1 MVMEQALA
9 RSRRVL
15 RRAAGRLRGPGEQE
29 GPGGPAAAA
38 DAGPDPDD
46 VRLLLESVLFDPG
59 WYAAAAR
66 CSTDPE
72 RAARHYLRQGTRRGL
87 WPHPLFVP
95 ERVAARAAEAVGESD
110 PLVAYLRE
118 RLFDVSAHPLFDVGG
133 YLRDHPEAVAHA
145 AGPLGHYVEHGAAAG
160 FAPNRW
166 YTPDPDEPGG
176 LADWAAARWR
186 SWDDRRRAMP
196 RERVGSVRDTDTAL
210 LARHADPDPDVPDPR
225 VTVVVEAGRDA
236 DVLAASLRSVAAQRL
251 ADVEVL
257 VVTDGAVPDLEPR
270 LAAELPDLPLTFV
283 RHQGP
288 RASAGLNLALGQAT
302 GELVGWLQPGDTWE
316 PGRVRLLAGAARE
329 QAADLVHDILRVRR
343 DGKPD
348 VFAAAAPP
356 SPARPTGLTTV
367 DLGRMLVR
375 RTTLAEVGGFDES
388 LPGGWAADLSFRLLG
403 RCRAVP
409 VPAVGATRDT
419 GLAERARDLGPALRP
434 VPDHATVPTWTDV
447 AFNRYAVDW
456 DALAAGD
463 RRTDLVSVVI
473 PTYEDFRMTRGS
485 VASVMSAGAPDGM
498 AVECLVLD
506 NGSGPLTAQVLD
518 SLERLHDGVTVLHVP
533 ANLGFALGNN
543 LALRHARGARVVFLN
558 NDTVVQD
565 GWLGPLVRRLEDPDV
580 RAAQSLL
587 LYPSGA
593 VQCAGI
599 AFPDTGGLP
608 YPFLNGFP
616 VEDAAGVDRLSFA
629 ALTGAALAMR
639 FEDVVALRGF
649 DPLFRNGMEDVDLC
663 LRLAALRPGRCV
675 VEPASVVTH
684 LESRTPGRFK
694 RAVRNRRLFLD
705 RWRDRTPRDDT
716 PLWADRGFEVVD
728 HEVRTVVDEDRR
740 LCTPEPV
747 LVRAPA
753 ARASVAE
760 GAPRLRWAIKNPAT
774 PGEWGDWWGDTHFA
788 GCLAASLRSLGQ
800 EVVIDRRDE
809 FHRRSGHLD
818 DVVLTLRGRSE
829 YHPSYGQVSLM
840 WVISHPEMV
849 SRAEATAYDR
859 VLAASTSWSARM
871 SGLWGLPVEP
881 LLQATEP
888 ELFHP
893 DRAEPDTGHEVLFV
907 GGSRGH
913 HRRMVQD
920 ALEAGLPLSVYGK
933 QWEDFLP
940 ARYLRGEFVPNDE
953 LGAMYAAAGVV
964 LNDHWDDM
972 RVDGFVSNRLFD
984 AAACGARVVTD
995 DVAGLDGLF
1004 GASVQVVR
1012 DARELAALVRTA
1024 DLDAVF
1030 GSREERRAVAERV
1043 RREHSFLHRARR
1055 LLDVALEVRAEQDAR
1070 R

>member
-1 MVMEQALA
+1 MVKEQALA
-9 RSRRVL
+9 RSRRAL
-15 RRAAGRLRGPGEQE
+15 RRAADRLRAPGE
-29 GPGGPAAAA
+29 PDGPA
-38 DAGPDPDD
+38 DPGVGPDPDD
-46 VRLLLESVLFDPG
+46 VRLLLESPLFDAH
-59 WYAAAAR
+59 WYAGVAR
-66 CSTDPE
+66 CSTDSE
-72 RAARHYLRQGTRRGL
+72 RAARHYLRHGTRRGL

-95 ERVAARAAEAVGESD
+95 ERVAARAADAVGDAD
-110 PLVAYLRE
+110 PLVAYLRQ
-118 RLFDVSAHPLFDVGG
+118 RLFDVSPHPLFEVGG
-133 YLRDHPEAVAHA
+133 YLRDHPEAAAHP

-166 YTPDPDEPGG
+166 YTLDPEEPGG

-186 SWDDRRRAMP
+186 AWDDRRRRMP
-196 RERVGSVRDTDTAL
+196 RERVGSVRDTGTAL
-210 LARHADPDPDVPDPR
+210 LARHAEPDPAVPDPR
-225 VTVVVEAGRDA
+225 VTVVAEAGRDP
-236 DVLAASLRSVAAQRL
+236 DVLAASLRSVAAQQL

-257 VVTDGAVPDLEPR
+257 VVTDGAEKDLETRLAEAVPDLAVT
-270 LAAELPDLPLTFV
+270 LV
-283 RHQGP
+283 RHEGP
-288 RASAGLNLALGQAT
+288 RASAGLNLALERAT
-302 GELVGWLQPGDTWE
+302 GELVAWLEPGDTWE
-316 PGRVRLLAGAARE
+316 PGRLRLLAGTATE
-329 QAADLVHDILRVRR
+329 QAADLIHDILRVRR
-343 DGKPD
+343 DGKAD

-356 SPARPTGLTTV
+356 SPARPESLTAV
-367 DLGRMLVR
+367 DLGRLVVR
-375 RTTLAEVGGFDES
+375 RAALAEVGGFDET
-388 LPGGWAADLSFRLLG
+388 LLGGWAADLSFRLLG
-403 RCRAVP
+403 RFAAVH
-409 VPAVGATRDT
+409 VPAVGGTRDT
-419 GLAERARDLGPALRP
+419 AIAERARQVDPLLRP
-434 VPDHATVPTWTDV
+434 VPDHTAVPTWTDV
-447 AFNRYAVDW
+447 AFNRHAIDW
-456 DALAAGD
+456 DALAAGE
-463 RRTDLVSVVI
+463 RRSDLVSVVI
-473 PTYEDFRMTRGS
+473 PTFEDFRMTRGS
-485 VASVMSAGAPDGM
+485 VASVMAAGAPDGW

-506 NGSGPLTAQVLD
+506 NGSGALTAQVLD
-518 SLERLHDGVTVLHVP
+518 SLERLHDGVRVLHVP
-533 ANLGFALGNN
+533 ANLGYALGNN
-543 LALRHARGARVVFLN
+543 LAVRHARGARVVFLN

-565 GWLGPLVRRLEDPDV
+565 GWLGPLVCRLDDPDV
-580 RAAQSLL
+580 LAAQSLL

-684 LESRTPGRFK
+684 LESRSRGRFA
-694 RAVRNRRLFLD
+694 RVVGNRRLFLD
-705 RWRDRTPRDDT
+705 RWRDATPRDDT
-716 PLWADRGFEVVD
+716 RLWADRGFDVVG
-728 HEVRTVVDEDRR
+728 HEVRNVVDEDRR

-753 ARASVAE
+753 ARVSVAE
-760 GAPRLRWAIKNPAT
+760 GVPRLRWAIKNPAT

-788 GCLAASLRSLGQ
+788 GCLAGSLRALGQ

-809 FHRRSGHLD
+809 FHRGSGHLD

-829 YHPSYGQVSLM
+829 YHPSYGQVSIA

-849 SRAEATAYDR
+849 SRGEATAYDR
-859 VLAASTSWSARM
+859 VLAASISWSERM
-871 SGLWGLPVEP
+871 SRLWGIPVEP

-893 DRAEPDTGHEVLFV
+893 GRAEPDTGHDVLFV
-907 GGSRGH
+907 GGSRGEL
-913 HRRMVQD
+913 RPMVRD
-920 ALEAGLPLSVYGK
+920 ALEVGLPLAVYGK
-933 QWEDFLP
+933 QWEDFIPPRFL
-940 ARYLRGEFVPNDE
+940 AGQFVPNDQ

-972 RVDGFVSNRLFD
+972 RADGFVSNRLFD

-1012 DARELAALVRTA
+1012 DARELVALVRTD
-1024 DLDAVF
+1024 DLDRVF

-1055 LLDVALEVRAEQDAR
+1055 LLDVALEVRAEQAAR

>member
-1 MVMEQALA
+1 
-9 RSRRVL
+9 
-15 RRAAGRLRGPGEQE
+15 
-29 GPGGPAAAA
+29 
-38 DAGPDPDD
+38 
-46 VRLLLESVLFDPG
+46 
-59 WYAAAAR
+59 
-66 CSTDPE
+66 
-72 RAARHYLRQGTRRGL
+72 
-87 WPHPLFVP
+87 
-95 ERVAARAAEAVGESD
+95 
-110 PLVAYLRE
+110 
-118 RLFDVSAHPLFDVGG
+118 
-133 YLRDHPEAVAHA
+133 
-145 AGPLGHYVEHGAAAG
+145 
-160 FAPNRW
+160 
-166 YTPDPDEPGG
+166 
-176 LADWAAARWR
+176 
-186 SWDDRRRAMP
+186 
-196 RERVGSVRDTDTAL
+196 
-210 LARHADPDPDVPDPR
+210 
-225 VTVVVEAGRDA
+225 
-236 DVLAASLRSVAAQRL
+236 
-251 ADVEVL
+251 
-257 VVTDGAVPDLEPR
+257 
-270 LAAELPDLPLTFV
+270 
-283 RHQGP
+283 
-288 RASAGLNLALGQAT
+288 
-302 GELVGWLQPGDTWE
+302 
-316 PGRVRLLAGAARE
+316 
-329 QAADLVHDILRVRR
+329 
-343 DGKPD
+343 
-348 VFAAAAPP
+348 
-356 SPARPTGLTTV
+356 
-367 DLGRMLVR
+367 
-375 RTTLAEVGGFDES
+375 
-388 LPGGWAADLSFRLLG
+388 
-403 RCRAVP
+403 
-409 VPAVGATRDT
+409 
-419 GLAERARDLGPALRP
+419 
-434 VPDHATVPTWTDV
+434 
-447 AFNRYAVDW
+447 
-456 DALAAGD
+456 
-463 RRTDLVSVVI
+463 
-473 PTYEDFRMTRGS
+473 
-485 VASVMSAGAPDGM
+485 
-498 AVECLVLD
+498 
-506 NGSGPLTAQVLD
+506 
-518 SLERLHDGVTVLHVP
+518 
-533 ANLGFALGNN
+533 
-543 LALRHARGARVVFLN
+543 
-558 NDTVVQD
+558 
-565 GWLGPLVRRLEDPDV
+565 
-580 RAAQSLL
+580 
-587 LYPSGA
+587 
-593 VQCAGI
+593 
-599 AFPDTGGLP
+599 
-608 YPFLNGFP
+608 
-616 VEDAAGVDRLSFA
+616 
-629 ALTGAALAMR
+629 
-639 FEDVVALRGF
+639 
-649 DPLFRNGMEDVDLC
+649 
-663 LRLAALRPGRCV
+663 
-675 VEPASVVTH
+675 VVTH